1 MSGENRTEE
10 RYRDYLN
17 TLSLM
22 SLRVLGRISGVA
34 KASSLNKDL
43 LVEELIK
50 LYTHQTFPAPRSN
63 KGAPAKQNFID
74 PAILEEIEKIGA
86 DQKQVKKDV
95 TRESF
100 VSVAS
105 GEERTPFIY
114 DQPVYKG
121 VLEITA
127 GGYGFLRAN
136 NFQPSRSG
144 GDVFVSAPAIHS
156 LKLREGDFITC
167 TVSPQRKNSDAPALN
182 ELLSV
187 NGVAAGCYER
197 RSHFEDLTARYP
209 QEKIRFSDQNNA
221 LSLRVLDLFVPIGK
235 GQRALIIAPPKAG
248 KTTLLKDIASEIGK
262 NHPEINLLILLID
275 ERPEEVTDI
284 RSCVEHAEIV
294 CSTFDEGAEHHVR
307 SAELTIEH
315 ARRMVEQG
323 KHVVLLLDSLTK
335 LTRAYNALCDNTGKT
350 LSGGLDVGAL
360 AEPKRFFGAARNT
373 VEGGSLTILATV
385 LVDTGSRMDDV
396 IYEEFKG
403 TGNSDIFL
411 SRELAERRIFPAIDI
426 RRSGTRKEEL
436 LLDREELSA
445 VYALR
450 ERGLCENTVGMLD
463 TLKKTKNNEEF
474 VVRLPE
480 WLKTYKNM

>member
-1 MSGENRTEE
+1 MASCLDNPF
-10 RYRDYLN
+10 DAPFLN
-17 TLSLM
+17 IESLIRKKNVVVINASIGSSFFDVLSFTLIGLTIAATPT
-22 SLRVLGRISGVA
+22 IS
-34 KASSLNKDL
+34 SMLTI
-43 LVEELIK
+43 ELPI
-50 LYTHQTFPAPRSN
+50 TFAIVISTFP
-63 KGAPAKQNFID
+63 
-74 PAILEEIEKIGA
+74 
-86 DQKQVKKDV
+86 
-95 TRESF
+95 
-100 VSVAS
+100 
-105 GEERTPFIY
+105 
-114 DQPVYKG
+114 
-121 VLEITA
+121 VLM
-127 GGYGFLRAN
+127 
-136 NFQPSRSG
+136 
-144 GDVFVSAPAIHS
+144 
-156 LKLREGDFITC
+156 
-167 TVSPQRKNSDAPALN
+167 
-182 ELLSV
+182 
-187 NGVAAGCYER
+187 
-197 RSHFEDLTARYP
+197 
-209 QEKIRFSDQNNA
+209 
-221 LSLRVLDLFVPIGK
+221 
-235 GQRALIIAPPKAG
+235 
-248 KTTLLKDIASEIGK
+248 LLKDIASEIGK